1 MITKKQVKN
10 QQIRRKQTCSLCLIN
25 VFEFQENIVQ
35 DCSKKFLGNKN
46 NINKK
51 KIAWKSH
58 WSQWSLHDK
67 YGQSKV
73 ED

>member
-1 MITKKQVKN
+1 M
-10 QQIRRKQTCSLCLIN
+10 
-25 VFEFQENIVQ
+25 FEFQENIVQ
-35 DCSKKFLGNKN
+35 DCSKKILGNKT